1 MKRSLHWLLSATGSL
16 AALAAGTTAQAQD
29 QDAGTVAT
37 PAETSAPAATPEPQA
52 DDKGGV
58 GDIIVT
64 AQRRAQSIND
74 VPISISA
81 FSGDDLAARGV
92 TDASDLGKLVTGFTF
107 ADSGFSAPVYTVR
120 GVGFNDGSL
129 AATSTVA
136 VYLDEVPLPYPV
148 MTRGAL
154 LDVQRLEVLKG
165 PQGTLYGQNSTG
177 GAVNYI
183 PNSPTRDFAAGATLE
198 FGRFDTIRAEAY
210 VSGPLTSTLAAR
222 VSASTQLSDTWQK
235 SLSRP
240 GDTLG
245 KTKRASGRVLLDWKP
260 TDTLTATFNLNG
272 WLDRSDTLAPQLHK
286 KLYVRPAAVNTTP
299 VLRDA
304 PINPSTPRIADWTP
318 GVDYDRNDQFYQ
330 ASATIKWELNDYLN
344 LNSITSYSDY
354 KNQSNMNR
362 SGVAALVFDTYTD
375 GSIRSIYQELR
386 LAGGSKPF
394 SWIIGGNYHDDKIAE
409 NSLYNNFDATNA
421 VVSGVRTRQYRI
433 ATKTDVNAW
442 AVFANADWDFAPTL
456 SLNAGARYSGEKQ
469 SLTGCVRDDGDG
481 TLAAAF
487 TGQINTTRARLGLA
501 PIPAIAPG
509 ACITTD
515 ANLVPNLAQQ
525 VLDQEN
531 FSFRTA
537 LNWKPNRD
545 VLVYGSISQGYKSGG
560 FSSIVATA
568 ASQFAPSTQER
579 LRAFEVGTKLTLL
592 DGKAQLNAAA
602 FYYLYKDKQLRGR
615 RQDNVLGAL
624 PAQVNIPSSDVKG
637 VEFDALIEVID
648 GWRLYGG
655 ATYLDTRIKRFVGF
669 NLVNQLE
676 DFAGSAFNY
685 SPKWQTNVGTEYSIP
700 INASAEA
707 FAGGDLT
714 YKSGTNAF
722 FGNAPDYVL
731 KGYTLVDLRAGV
743 RDADGRWSVSIF
755 GRNVGNTYYWTNVTK
770 GNDAIAR
777 LPGMPAT
784 YGITLSG
791 KF

>member
-1 MKRSLHWLLSATGSL
+1 MKHSLHWLLCATGSL
-16 AALAAGTTAQAQD
+16 AALTVATAAQAQS
-29 QDAGTVAT
+29 QDAGTAST
-37 PAETSAPAATPEPQA
+37 SAETSAQAATQEPPA
-52 DDKGGV
+52 EEASSV
-58 GDIIVT
+58 GDIVVT

-81 FSGDDLAARGV
+81 FSGNELAARGV
-92 TDASDLGKLVTGFTF
+92 TDASDLSKLVTGFTF

-183 PNSPTRDFAAGATLE
+183 PNSPTRDFAAGGTLD
-198 FGRFDTIRAEAY
+198 FGRFDAVRAEAY
-210 VSGPLTSTLAAR
+210 VSGPLSSTLAAR
-222 VSASTQLSDTWQK
+222 ISASTQFSDAWQK
-235 SLSRP
+235 SLTRP
-240 GDTLG
+240 GDRLG
-245 KTKRASGRVLLDWKP
+245 KTRRASGRILLDWKP
-260 TDTLTATFNLNG
+260 TDRLTATFNLNG
-272 WLDRSDTLAPQLHK
+272 WLDRSDTLAPQLYR
-286 KLYVRPAAVNTTP
+286 KLYVRPAAINTTP

-304 PINPSTPRIADWTP
+304 PINPSTPRVADWVP
-318 GVDYDRNDQFYQ
+318 GVDYDRDDRFYQ
-330 ASATIKWELNDYLN
+330 ASATVKWELNDYLN
-344 LNSITSYSDY
+344 VNSITSYSDY
-354 KNQSNMNR
+354 KNQANMNR

-375 GSIRSIYQELR
+375 GKIRSIYQELR

-394 SWIIGGNYHDDKIAE
+394 SWIVGGNYRDDKVVE
-409 NSLYNNFDATNA
+409 NSLYNNYDATNA

-433 ATKTDVNAW
+433 ATKTNVNAW

-501 PIPAIAPG
+501 PIPAILPG
-509 ACITTD
+509 ACITAD
-515 ANLVPNLAQQ
+515 ANLMPNLVHQEQ
-525 VLDQEN
+525 DQKN

-560 FSSIVATA
+560 FSSIVATS

-579 LRAFEVGTKLTLL
+579 LQAFEIGTKLTLF
-592 DGKAQLNAAA
+592 DGKAQLNAAG

-624 PAQVNIPSSDVKG
+624 PAQVNIPKSEVKG
-637 VEFDALIEVID
+637 LEFDALVQVTE
-648 GWRLYGG
+648 GLRLYGG
-655 ATYLDTRIKRFVGF
+655 ATYLDTKIKRFIGY

-676 DFAGSAFNY
+676 DFAGSPFNY
-685 SPKWQTNVGTEYSIP
+685 SPKWQANVGGEYSIP
-700 INASAEA
+700 VTASAEA

-714 YKSGTNAF
+714 YRSKTNAF
-722 FGNAPDYVL
+722 FGDAQDYL
-731 KGYTLVDLRAGV
+731 IKGYTLVDLRVGV
-743 RDADGRWSVSIF
+743 RDQDGRWSASIY
-755 GRNVGNTYYWTNVTK
+755 GRNVGNTYYWSNVTK

-777 LPGMPAT
+777 LPGVPAT
-784 YGITLSG
+784 YGVTLTG